1 MEDLLSGGLD
11 YRKIGMDS
19 SVGIEKFSFT
29 MNGNADRFASRNKAE
44 VLLHKSGKQVVY
56 YSVGPRG
63 RWLRNEGKDAGDVQ
77 RRARDV
83 VEEMRARCRA
93 MADEGVDEDLYN
105 SFVKWTHASDNPG
118 ALDSMV
124 QGACLMHDMVCT
136 PDEIFDAR
144 DDLLATPSKMLVLG
158 KDSVSVRE
166 IDASDMVTYST
177 GVDYDPGMLEEGSMP
192 PLMREYFD
200 TFMPSPVRQKMFFK
214 ALGTALLGGNSHRLL
229 VIMKGKGTTGKTQL
243 VEAIRAALGD
253 YAGSGTPSIFRG
265 NLDDKAR
272 PDVLRLLKKR
282 VAFLPEASKSWELHA
297 DRVKA
302 LTGGDAVTVRRMR
315 SDDFMEV
322 VPQFTPVIYTNEMP
336 RVNGADPALKRRMLV
351 IDFELT
357 PAVEDPL
364 VKQRFLA
371 SVDVR
376 RYLLARLVQG
386 YLDSL
391 AEGIKDVQKEFAE
404 LTGDAY
410 DDTTHLGEF
419 FSWLDESDQL
429 VEYTEEQR
437 AEYGVKSKYVLLK
450 AMHERYIWWVKEHGN
465 KQDKND
471 GLNYREFNDA
481 LRERGW
487 VSIKMTGA
495 RWEGKGLRLG

>member
-1 MEDLLSGGLD
+1 MDDLLAGGLD
-11 YRKIGMDS
+11 YRKVGMTKDTK
-19 SVGIEKFSFT
+19 IEAFSFT
-29 MNGNADRFASRNKAE
+29 MNGNADRFASRHRDSVK
-44 VLLHKSGKQVVY
+44 LYKSGRQMTY

-63 RWLRNEGKDAGDVQ
+63 RWLCNEGKDAGDVQ

-83 VEEMRARCRA
+83 VEEMRARVRA
-93 MADEGVDEDLYN
+93 MADEQVEEGLYE
-105 SFVKWTHASDNPG
+105 SFTKWTHASDNPG
-118 ALDSMV
+118 ALESMV
-124 QGACLMHDMVCT
+124 QGACLMHGMVCT
-136 PDEIFDAR
+136 PDIEFDAR
-144 DDLLATPSKMLVLG
+144 GELLATPTKMLVLDKNG
-158 KDSVSVRE
+158 VMIRE
-166 IDASDMVTYST
+166 IDPSDMVTYST
-177 GVDYDPGMLEEGSMP
+177 GVDYDPDILSCPP
-192 PLMREYFD
+192 PLMQEYFD
-200 TFMPSPVRQKMFFK
+200 TFMPSVARQKMVFK

-229 VIMKGKGTTGKTQL
+229 LIMKGKGTTGKTQL

-282 VAFLPEASKSWELHA
+282 IAFLPEASKSWELHA

-302 LTGGDAVTVRRMR
+302 MTGGDAVTVRRMR
-315 SDDFMEV
+315 SDDFLEV

-364 VKQRFLA
+364 VKQRFLE

-376 RYLLARLVQG
+376 RYLLAALVRG
-386 YLDSL
+386 FLESL
-391 AEGIKDVQKEFAE
+391 EEGIADVQKEFAQ
-404 LTGDAY
+404 LSSDAY

-429 VEYTEEQR
+429 IVYTQEQQ
-437 AEYGVKSKYVLLK
+437 AEYGIKSKYVTLK
-450 AMHERYIWWVKEHGN
+450 AMHERYMFWVKEHGN

-471 GLNYREFNDA
+471 GLNYREFNNS

-487 VSIKMTGA
+487 ESIQMTGH
-495 RWEGKGLRLG
+495 RWEGRGLRL